1 MTTINHP
8 STLRARRSFRTMV
21 WLVAAGSVMSQLVGW
36 TASADRPVPLAGLT
50 ARARMLRDGH
60 GVAHLYAQNQHD
72 LFFLQGYAQAED
84 RLFQMDVTRRLGSGQ
99 LAELLGESALP
110 TDVQLRTIGLHRAA
124 ERSLAALSPRVR
136 AALDAFAE
144 GVNQFVATHPLPPEY
159 GLLELTHFASWRPL
173 DTVIVAKLITFQRS
187 FDLDIEPTITLLTYQ
202 QAGQAVG
209 FDGRALYFEDLFR
222 ATPFDPTATVPDA
235 TRQFAAA
242 AGNSPPHVP

>member
-50 ARARMLRDGH
+50 ARARMLRDEH

-99 LAELLGESALP
+99 
-110 TDVQLRTIGLHRAA
+110 
-124 ERSLAALSPRVR
+124 SPEQVGGSPWPKGGRWRRV
-136 AALDAFAE
+136 
-144 GVNQFVATHPLPPEY
+144 
-159 GLLELTHFASWRPL
+159 
-173 DTVIVAKLITFQRS
+173 
-187 FDLDIEPTITLLTYQ
+187 
-202 QAGQAVG
+202 
-209 FDGRALYFEDLFR
+209 
-222 ATPFDPTATVPDA
+222 
-235 TRQFAAA
+235 
-242 AGNSPPHVP
+242 